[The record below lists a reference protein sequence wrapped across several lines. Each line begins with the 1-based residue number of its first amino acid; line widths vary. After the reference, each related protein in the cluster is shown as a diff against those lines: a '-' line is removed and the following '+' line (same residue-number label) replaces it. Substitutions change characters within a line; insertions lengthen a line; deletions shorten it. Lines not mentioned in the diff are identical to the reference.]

1 MTEERLLKIKDVSSD
16 GETTDTVEMETTCL
30 FSGDEKNCTIEFDE
44 IFAEDMKS
52 HTVLRVKEGKC
63 THLLRRG
70 SINTELIIEQ
80 GVRHN
85 CAYCT
90 PYGELMVGITA
101 SDFLCEK
108 RGTLIRLKMNY
119 TVDFYGE
126 INQTKEM
133 TVVVGKPVIRKEE
146 INE

>member
-16 GETTDTVEMETTCL
+16 GVDTDTVEMETTCRYY
-30 FSGDEKNCTIEFDE
+30 GDEVNYTIEFDE

-52 HTVLRVKEGKC
+52 HTVLRVKDGKC
-63 THLLRRG
+63 AHLLRRG
-70 SINTELIIEQ
+70 SINTELIIEK

-85 CAYCT
+85 CAYST

-101 SDFLCEK
+101 TDFESRK
-108 RGTLIRLKMNY
+108 QGTLLRLKMNY
-119 TVDFYGE
+119 TVDFYGD

-133 TVVVGKPVIRKEE
+133 TVIVGKPVIERR
-146 INE
+146 

>member
-16 GETTDTVEMETTCL
+16 GETTDTVEMETTCRYY
-30 FSGDEKNCTIEFDE
+30 GDGLNYTIEFDE

-52 HTVLRVKEGKC
+52 STVLRVKDGRC
-63 THLLRRG
+63 AHLLRRG
-70 SINTELIIEQ
+70 SINTELIIEK

-85 CAYCT
+85 CAYST

-101 SDFLCEK
+101 TEFESRK
-108 RGTLIRLKMNY
+108 MGTLLRLKMNY
-119 TVDFYGE
+119 TVDFYGD

-133 TVVVGKPVIRKEE
+133 TVTVGRPVIKGE
-146 INE
+146 

>member
-16 GETTDTVEMETTCL
+16 GVDTDTVEMETTCRYY
-30 FSGDEKNCTIEFDE
+30 GDDVNFTIEFDE

-52 HTVLRVKEGKC
+52 HTVLRVKDGKC
-63 THLLRRG
+63 AHLLRRG
-70 SINTELIIEQ
+70 SVNTELIIEK

-85 CAYCT
+85 CAYST

-101 SDFLCEK
+101 TEFES
-108 RGTLIRLKMNY
+108 RRQGTLIRLKMNY
-119 TVDFYGE
+119 TVDFYGD

-133 TVVVGKPVIRKEE
+133 TIIVGKPVVERR
-146 INE
+146 

>member
-16 GETTDTVEMETTCL
+16 GETTDTVEIETTCCYYEADD
-30 FSGDEKNCTIEFDE
+30 SYTVEFDE

-52 HTVLRVKEGKC
+52 HTVLRVKNGN
-63 THLLRRG
+63 TAHLLRQG
-70 SINTELIIEQ
+70 SINTELIIEK

-101 SDFLCEK
+101 TEFESAK
-108 RGTLIRLKMNY
+108 RGNLIRLKMNY

-133 TVVVGKPVIRKEE
+133 TVVVGKPVIERK
-146 INE
+146 N

>member
-16 GETTDTVEMETTCL
+16 GVDTDTIEMETTCRYY
-30 FSGDEKNCTIEFDE
+30 GDDVNFTIEFDE

-52 HTVLRVKEGKC
+52 HTVLRVKDGKC
-63 THLLRRG
+63 AHLLRRG
-70 SINTELIIEQ
+70 SVNTELIIEK

-85 CAYCT
+85 CAYST

-101 SDFLCEK
+101 TDFESRK
-108 RGTLIRLKMNY
+108 QGTLLRLRMNY
-119 TVDFYGE
+119 TVDFYGD

-133 TVVVGKPVIRKEE
+133 TIIVGKPVVERR
-146 INE
+146 

>member
-1 MTEERLLKIKDVSSD
+1 MADERILKITDVASD
-16 GETTDTVEMETTCL
+16 GETTEKVEMETTCIYY
-30 FSGDEKNCTIEFDE
+30 GDKDNYTVEYDE

-52 HTVLRVKEGKC
+52 HTTLRVKNGKC
-63 THLLRRG
+63 AHILRQG
-70 SINTELIIEQ
+70 SINTELIIEK

-85 CAYCT
+85 CAYST

-101 SDFLCEK
+101 TDFISDVKSDGL
-108 RGTLIRLKMNY
+108 RLQMNY

-133 TVVVGKPVIRKEE
+133 TVEVGKAVNERKE
-146 INE
+146 

>member
-16 GETTDTVEMETTCL
+16 GVDTDTVEMETTCRYY
-30 FSGDEKNCTIEFDE
+30 GDDVNFTIEFDE

-52 HTVLRVKEGKC
+52 HTVLRVKDGKC
-63 THLLRRG
+63 AHLLRRG
-70 SINTELIIEQ
+70 SVNTELIIEK

-85 CAYCT
+85 CAYST

-101 SDFLCEK
+101 TDFESRK
-108 RGTLIRLKMNY
+108 QGTLLRLRMNY
-119 TVDFYGE
+119 TVDFYGD

-133 TVVVGKPVIRKEE
+133 TIIVGKPVVERR
-146 INE
+146 